1 MKYKSPYGGIFVLGV
16 KQEWPEKVKK
26 PPKMR
31 YRFELSID
39 YADKEII
46 EELEKHPNKSEYV
59 RQLIRNDLRGR

>member
-1 MKYKSPYGGIFVLGV
+1 MKYKSPFADVF
-16 KQEWPEKVKK
+16 EKPKEPKVNK
-26 PPKMR
+26 PPKQR

-46 EELEKHPNKSEYV
+46 EELEKHPNKSDYV

>member
-1 MKYKSPYGGIFVLGV
+1 MRYKSPYADLF
-16 KQEWPEKVKK
+16 KDKPEEKTKE
-26 PPKMR
+26 PKMR

-59 RQLIRNDLRGR
+59 RQLIRDSIRGE

>member
-1 MKYKSPYGGIFVLGV
+1 MKYKSPYADVF
-16 KQEWPEKVKK
+16 KK
-26 PPKMR
+26 PKEEKMR

-59 RQLIRNDLRGR
+59 RQLIRNDLRGK

>member
-1 MKYKSPYGGIFVLGV
+1 MKYKSPYADVF
-16 KQEWPEKVKK
+16 KKPKEEKV
-26 PPKMR
+26 PKEPRMR

>member
-1 MKYKSPYGGIFVLGV
+1 MKFKSPYADLF
-16 KQEWPEKVKK
+16 KETKE
-26 PPKMR
+26 PKTKEPKEPKIR

-59 RQLIRNDLRGR
+59 RQLIRQDIGSK